1 MMPVKFSGNRDN
13 PAISVNVKLIFEE
26 SRLILHWGLLH
37 CYTRVFC
44 FFEKANKK
52 IELNMQSFGS
62 KMPTFFSYLSAKRN
76 TFLCICNSN
85 IILKLIGDQQGSPL

>member
-1 MMPVKFSGNRDN
+1 MMPVKFSWNRDN
-13 PAISVNVKLIFEE
+13 PVISVNVKLIFEE
-26 SRLILHWGLLH
+26 SRVILHWGLLH
-37 CYTRVFC
+37 CYTRVFF

-52 IELNMQSFGS
+52 IELNMRSFGS

-85 IILKLIGDQQGSPL
+85 IILKLIRDQQGSPL